1 LSVGAT
7 ALTSNTVLEK
17 YVINPVMV
25 AKNISS
31 AQAIVLTKIPSI
43 YASSELSVTLKW
55 SAVTVR

>member
-1 LSVGAT
+1 MT

-25 AKNISS
+25 AKNISF

-43 YASSELSVTLKW
+43 YASSELNVTLKW
-55 SAVTVR
+55 SAVKV